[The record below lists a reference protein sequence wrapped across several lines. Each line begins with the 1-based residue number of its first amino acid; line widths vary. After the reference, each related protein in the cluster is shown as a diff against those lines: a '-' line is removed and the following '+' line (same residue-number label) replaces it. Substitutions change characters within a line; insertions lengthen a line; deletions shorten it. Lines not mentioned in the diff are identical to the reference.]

1 MGCGRPVCEVQLEE
15 APDTRSPSLPART
28 RPLGKPPGLPQPTG
42 LARDREQGVE
52 PAGGAT
58 PTSAV
63 ALTVHL
69 ALI

>member
-15 APDTRSPSLPART
+15 ALDTLSPSLPART
-28 RPLGKPPGLPQPTG
+28 RPLGKPPELPQPTG

-52 PAGGAT
+52 PVGGAT
-58 PTSAV
+58 PTSA
-63 ALTVHL
+63 AGLTVHL